1 MRKTLPRYHL
11 PVSSLV
17 LALFFALA
25 GCSHVIPRF
34 GIGGRYLEGKQEV
47 TKGRFGDVDKA
58 ILALEDVARQD
69 PTYQDS
75 LTLLGRAYYKKGRY
89 RDALEILRRAS
100 AVNPEDEIAW
110 IALGLTQLR
119 LGDDQRGFETLK
131 GGLTLLNKVSV
142 DGYKGISFWDKNG
155 SVRIAI
161 RQSIFLLMKE
171 AEAKEKIISSG
182 EILLARI
189 DDEMWK
195 STGEELRE
203 ATRGDN

>member
-1 MRKTLPRYHL
+1 MAPRINGIALCCAVLIIGYLP
-11 PVSSLV
+11 S
-17 LALFFALA
+17 
-25 GCSHVIPRF
+25 GCSHSIPRF

-58 ILALEDVARQD
+58 ILALEDVVRQD

-89 RDALEILRRAS
+89 WDAFEILRRAT

-131 GGLTLLNKVSV
+131 GGLTLLNKVSI

-161 RQSIFLLMKE
+161 RQSIFLLIKE
-171 AEAKEKIISSG
+171 TEAKEKIISSG

-195 STGEELRE
+195 STGEELRDT
-203 ATRGDN
+203 ANSSN

>member
-1 MRKTLPRYHL
+1 MAPRISGVAIYC
-11 PVSSLV
+11 V
-17 LALFFALA
+17 ALTIGYLTF
-25 GCSHVIPRF
+25 GCSHSIPRF
-34 GIGGRYLEGKQEV
+34 GIGGRCLEGKQEV
-47 TKGRFGDVDKA
+47 TKCRFGDVDKA
-58 ILALEDVARQD
+58 IVALEEVVRQD

-119 LGDDQRGFETLK
+119 LGDDQRGLETLK
-131 GGLTLLNKVSV
+131 GGVTLLNKVSI

-155 SVRIAI
+155 SVRTAI
-161 RQSIFLLMKE
+161 RQSVFLLLKE
-171 AEAKEKIISSG
+171 YDAKEKIISSG

>member
-1 MRKTLPRYHL
+1 MAPRINGFAICCA
-11 PVSSLV
+11 
-17 LALFFALA
+17 ALTIGYLTS
-25 GCSHVIPRF
+25 GCSHSIPRF

-58 ILALEDVARQD
+58 ILALEEVARQD

-89 RDALEILRRAS
+89 WDAFEILRRAT

-119 LGDDQRGFETLK
+119 MGDDQRGFETLK
-131 GGLTLLNKVSV
+131 GGLTLLNKVSI

-161 RQSIFLLMKE
+161 RQSVFLLIKE

-195 STGEELRE
+195 STGEELRD
-203 ATRGDN
+203 AANSSN

>member
-1 MRKTLPRYHL
+1 MAPRINGIAICCA
-11 PVSSLV
+11 V
-17 LALFFALA
+17 LTIGYLTF
-25 GCSHVIPRF
+25 GCSHSIPRF
-34 GIGGRYLEGKQEV
+34 GIGGRYLEGKHEV
-47 TKGRFGDVDKA
+47 TNGRFGDVDKA
-58 ILALEDVARQD
+58 ILALEDVVRQD

-89 RDALEILRRAS
+89 RDAFEILTRAT
-100 AVNPEDEIAW
+100 AVNPQDEIAW

-131 GGLTLLNKVSV
+131 GGVTLLNKVSV

-161 RQSIFLLMKE
+161 RQSVFLLMKE

-182 EILLARI
+182 EVLLVRI
-189 DDEMWK
+189 DDEMRK
-195 STGEELRE
+195 SQGEERID
-203 ATRGDN
+203 ATKSGL